1 MYLMAC
7 VAHIHTGP
15 PLHPSGVN
23 VETRDFKTDNYSV
36 FVSWEEVQRADY
48 YIYTITVNITSV
60 NITMNSSAITTIPA
74 ISFEAMYNNFIEVS
88 IEASNCAG
96 SSETVTTDVYEG
108 IYVLL
113 HISTCCISKAIFYI
127 LPQLAVLLPVPLS
140 MAVSVSSPVPG

>member
-1 MYLMAC
+1 MYLMAS

-15 PLHPSGVN
+15 PLRPSGVN

-48 YIYTITVNITSV
+48 YIIYTITVNINSV
-60 NITMNSSAITTIPA
+60 NITMNSSATTTIPA

-108 IYVLL
+108 MYYCTLAPAAYL
-113 HISTCCISKAIFYI
+113 KPSFI
-127 LPQLAVLLPVPLS
+127 LSLS
-140 MAVSVSSPVPG
+140 WLFSSQSPCQWQCQ

>member
-1 MYLMAC
+1 MYVMGC

-15 PLHPSGVN
+15 PLRPSGVN

-36 FVSWEEVQRADY
+36 FVLWEEVQRADY

-60 NITMNSSAITTIPA
+60 NITMNSSATTIIPA

-88 IEASNCAG
+88 IEAYNCAG

-108 IYVLL
+108 MYY
-113 HISTCCISKAIFYI
+113 CILTPAAYLKPSFI
-127 LPQLAVLLPVPLS
+127 LSLS
-140 MAVSVSSPVPG
+140 WLFSSQSPRQWPCQ